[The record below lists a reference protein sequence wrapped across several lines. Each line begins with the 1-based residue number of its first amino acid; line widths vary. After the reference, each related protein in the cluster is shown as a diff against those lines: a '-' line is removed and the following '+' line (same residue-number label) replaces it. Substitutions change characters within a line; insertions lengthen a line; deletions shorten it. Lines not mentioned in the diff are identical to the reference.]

1 MTSFSLRDPLS
12 MVLAKVT
19 FWRSG
24 LLASPIGV
32 LLKPSLIDNT
42 ADRSSFGDAAH
53 GPAYDSACFAWPGS
67 KLGAGDA
74 RYVQL

>member
-19 FWRSG
+19 FWRSV
-24 LLASPIGV
+24 LLASPINV
-32 LLKPSLIDNT
+32 LLKSSHIDT
-42 ADRSSFGDAAH
+42 ADCSSFGDAAH